1 MTTDLPCTGNMD
13 QNQTKT
19 DAPFLGNKLAAGPAS
34 SRAERQFT
42 RVLRSKSS
50 TAVKNSNSSSDTQK
64 EQPQPS
70 TDVPL
75 NKPPEPEMA
84 CDGSNHKTDAFSQVT
99 QLRQLLLLHLE
110 LIQQQQEELQRK
122 DREINQLKLDKE
134 QLESRMHRLER
145 RMAVKKRRDVN
156 EGYEEALEEKDV
168 KQVTPKCRRLSVE
181 QMMRAKRVPAT
192 APVTMTS
199 HMCEDLS
206 YDTHI
211 RTEKLYLHGYSA
223 DLPYKAIESSAS
235 DRIQNHVQVPT
246 WQINEIAAV
255 RTGNSKSVKSAGSSS
270 SAENNEST
278 DDDVFTKRHMKHEL
292 EERRRKRWDIQHMR
306 AMQAHQNL
314 EKKNRDREE
323 ARLKG
328 KRSGCKDEDC
338 KNIESFLP
346 PAEDVMAVEV
356 SDTVPVVAFGFPVPL
371 FQEREFE
378 IPWFSLDKRELLERK
393 GKVRPG
399 RSRGKPRGRRKGY

>member
-1 MTTDLPCTGNMD
+1 MKRNSFRAVFERTWTKVCQMVMTTDLPCTGNMD

-19 DAPFLGNKLAAGPAS
+19 DAPFVGNKLATGSAS
-34 SRAERQFT
+34 SRSERQVT

-50 TAVKNSNSSSDTQK
+50 MALKNGSSSSDTQK
-64 EQPQPS
+64 EQLQPS

-75 NKPPEPEMA
+75 VKPSEPEIA
-84 CDGSNHKTDAFSQVT
+84 CDGSNHKMDVVGELT

-110 LIQQQQEELQRK
+110 LIQQQQEQLQMK
-122 DREINQLKLDKE
+122 DREINKLKEDKE
-134 QLESRMHRLER
+134 QKYFLIPGQGNYNIS
-145 RMAVKKRRDVN
+145 
-156 EGYEEALEEKDV
+156 G
-168 KQVTPKCRRLSVE
+168 TPSGDKSIFLFS
-181 QMMRAKRVPAT
+181 
-192 APVTMTS
+192 
-199 HMCEDLS
+199 
-206 YDTHI
+206 
-211 RTEKLYLHGYSA
+211 
-223 DLPYKAIESSAS
+223 
-235 DRIQNHVQVPT
+235 VPT
-246 WQINEIAAV
+246 WQVNEIAAV
-255 RTGNSKSVKSAGSSS
+255 RTGNSKSLKLAGSSS
-270 SAENNEST
+270 SSSENNESI
-278 DDDVFTKRHMKHEL
+278 DDDVFAKRHMKHEV

-314 EKKNRDREE
+314 EKKSRDREE

-346 PAEDVMAVEV
+346 PPEDVMAVEV

-399 RSRGKPRGRRKGY
+399 RSRGKLRGRRKGY